1 MVPVPLTRETLC
13 PVRFADAAREQ
24 RMKNVVIVGASTGLG
39 RCIGAGLAARGEQV
53 ALMAR
58 RQDKIDEA
66 AAEAG
71 ARAIAIRCDATDPAS
86 CRTAFDEAAERMGRL
101 DAVIYAAG
109 LGPLTKLEHATNEQW
124 EAAFAVNVIGANN
137 VTQAALPHLHPTD
150 GHVIY
155 MSTTGCSYTA
165 PWPGLGVYQTT
176 KAALNHLVEA
186 WRAEVPNVNFVR
198 VTIGECT
205 GGAGDN
211 QTHFTETWDANVAM
225 EVAPMWFERKL
236 MTGGFI
242 DVEHLVDAFHGIVTS
257 GNSLQIPALTII
269 PRPPL
274 PPS

>member
-1 MVPVPLTRETLC
+1 
-13 PVRFADAAREQ
+13 
-24 RMKNVVIVGASTGLG
+24 MKNIVIVGASTGLG
-39 RCIGAGLAARGEQV
+39 RCLGIGLAARGERV

-58 RQDKIDEA
+58 RRDKLEQ
-66 AAEAG
+66 AAEEAG
-71 ARAIAIRCDATDPAS
+71 ENAIAVVCDATDPAS
-86 CRTAFDEAAERMGRL
+86 CRIAFETAATQMGQL
-101 DAVIYAAG
+101 DAVIYAAA
-109 LGPLTKLEHATNEQW
+109 LGPLTTLANATNEQW

-137 VTQAALPHLHPTD
+137 ATTAALPHLHPTES
-150 GHVIY
+150 HVLF

-205 GGAGDN
+205 GGEGDN
-211 QTHFTETWDANVAM
+211 QTQFTAGWDPEVAM
-225 EVAPMWFERKL
+225 EVGPAWFDRKL

-242 DVEHLVDAFHGIVTS
+242 DIEHLTDTFHGLVSS
-257 GNSLQIPALTII
+257 GNSIQVPSLTII

-274 PPS
+274 PDPES